1 MKKIIYAGMTA
12 SAITLLLL
20 ACEQAAP
27 HSGATAISNEEA
39 PKIGYLAPNFRL
51 TSLHGDEISVAGLAG
66 KVLFINFW
74 ATWCGPC
81 KAEMPSMENL
91 YHDFKNKG
99 LEILAVSSDM
109 EGPSVVQPFVQKLG
123 LSYPILLDP
132 DFRVDD
138 KYLIQSVPTTVLVDQ
153 NGVITHRMV
162 GARDWNAPESRDLIE
177 KLLRV
182 K

>member
-20 ACEQAAP
+20 ACEQDAP

-91 YHDFKNKG
+91 YHDFKTKG